1 MNGTQY
7 LFWLKL
13 KSNASGLVHASAAV
27 KKTSNWT
34 SKDEEVSS
42 EVSGE
47 GRVSV
52 EVVNVRSVAR
62 RERIC
67 SDL

>member
-1 MNGTQY
+1 M
-7 LFWLKL
+7 
-13 KSNASGLVHASAAV
+13 
-27 KKTSNWT
+27 
-34 SKDEEVSS
+34 SS

-47 GRVSV
+47 GRASV

-67 SDL
+67 REI